1 LSIDALEQPCLRR
14 FPVCARTTQQKT
26 MRQNNKLGRFF
37 RSVGPETALEIEMAA
52 APHREGFLL
61 VPPAEDTSLCST

>member
-1 LSIDALEQPCLRR
+1 
-14 FPVCARTTQQKT
+14 

-37 RSVGPETALEIEMAA
+37 RFVGPGTALEIEMAA